1 MHGNVSRKGASPF
14 AVLTAVGGL
23 YIAQSVIGGVT
34 WIGLPAIMRSE
45 GVPLDRIGL
54 VSLIVLP
61 WALKFLWSPAV
72 ERCRR
77 PASGQKDRRLERSPF
92 PNLSVRPGCKRKCE
106 WRRSIVQY
114 VNIRQSGLICA
125 IMPICVSNAPYKESK
140 WRIAKWKLKS
150 SSWKATVRR

>member
-1 MHGNVSRKGASPF
+1 MHGKVSRKGASPF

-61 WALKFLWSPAV
+61 WALKFLWSPARALRQIRLPT
-72 ERCRR
+72 EIQPTTCQCGG
-77 PASGQKDRRLERSPF
+77 PARS
-92 PNLSVRPGCKRKCE
+92 
-106 WRRSIVQY
+106 RS
-114 VNIRQSGLICA
+114 
-125 IMPICVSNAPYKESK
+125 
-140 WRIAKWKLKS
+140 
-150 SSWKATVRR
+150 